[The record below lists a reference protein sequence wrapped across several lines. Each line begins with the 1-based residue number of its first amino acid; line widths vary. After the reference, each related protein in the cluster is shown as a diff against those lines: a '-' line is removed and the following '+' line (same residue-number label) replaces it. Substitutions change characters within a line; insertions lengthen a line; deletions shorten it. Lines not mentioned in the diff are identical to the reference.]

1 MKDSIWTRDLLD
13 NPFGRFLRGYVF
25 PALLLSLGLKEI
37 ITGEATFKRFTY
49 TGFDAICIGVGV
61 VCLGLI
67 SALAYNPWFG
77 KVSETQKRAALIFSG
92 ILFIVSFGT
101 ALFRNV

>member
-1 MKDSIWTRDLLD
+1 MKGSIWTRDLLD
-13 NPFGRFLRGYVF
+13 NPFGEFLRGYIF

-49 TGFDAICIGVGV
+49 IGFDAVCIGVGV
-61 VCLGLI
+61 ICLGLI

-77 KVSETQKRAALIFSG
+77 KVSEAWKRAALILSG

-101 ALFRNV
+101 ALCRNV